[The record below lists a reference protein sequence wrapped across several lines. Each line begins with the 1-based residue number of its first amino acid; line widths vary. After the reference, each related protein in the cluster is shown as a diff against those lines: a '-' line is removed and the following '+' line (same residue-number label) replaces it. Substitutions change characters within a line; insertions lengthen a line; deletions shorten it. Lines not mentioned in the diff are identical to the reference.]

1 MKKLFML
8 LSGAILLVAVSCGNQ
23 QEVVTK
29 TQVSPIV
36 IKDSTVKVTLSYP
49 ATLRGVQDVAIYPQV
64 TGRIMA
70 IYVKEGQKVKAGDAL
85 FAIDDI
91 PYTSAYE
98 VAQANLEMA
107 KAGVETAKLTYES
120 KKNLF
125 DRQVISEYQLK
136 LAYNDLL
143 TAKAAQSQAHA
154 NLVKARNDLSFTKV
168 RTMVSG
174 YVGNLPYKLGSL
186 VGPSIPEPLTVVS
199 DNSRIYAD
207 FSIAENTYLEIYRAT
222 KSSKGIPLN
231 LIMNNGTPYEHD
243 GAIYSHSGLISAET
257 GALPMRSLFPNPDGK
272 LLSGGAGT
280 VTISYDEAGAILIPR
295 TSMKEIQNKMFVFR
309 ISGGKLEQLPV
320 NAFHYDAKTWL
331 LLPSDDGT
339 LPLAPGDSITS
350 TTSRLTDGME
360 IEVIKE
366 QK

>member
-1 MKKLFML
+1 MAAMSLF
-8 LSGAILLVAVSCGNQ
+8 AVSCGNNEQ
-23 QEVVTK
+23 VVTK
-29 TQVSPIV
+29 TQVAPV
-36 IKDSTVKVTLSYP
+36 VLKDSTVKISLSYP
-49 ATLRGVQDVAIYPQV
+49 ATIRGVQDVAIYPQV
-64 TGRIMA
+64 DGRIMD

-91 PYTSAYE
+91 PFTSAYE

-143 TAKAAQSQAHA
+143 TARAALSQAKA
-154 NLVKARNDLSFTKV
+154 NLVKAHNDLSFTKV
-168 RTMVSG
+168 RTMVDG
-174 YVGNLPYKLGSL
+174 LVGNLPYKLGSL

-199 DNSRIYAD
+199 DNSKVYAD
-207 FSIAENTYLEIYRAT
+207 FSIAENTYLEIA
-222 KSSKGIPLN
+222 KASKNDIKLPLS
-231 LIMNNGTPYEHD
+231 LIMNNGTVYEYP
-243 GAIYSHSGLISAET
+243 GEIYSRSGLISGET
-257 GALPMRSLFPNPDGK
+257 GALPMRSIFPNPDAK

-280 VTISYDEAGAILIPR
+280 VVLSYDEPHSILIPR
-295 TSMKEIQNKMFVFR
+295 TSMKEIQNKMFVFK
-309 ISGGKLEQLPV
+309 ISKGKLEQVPV
-320 NAFHYDAKTWL
+320 NAYHYDAKTWL
-331 LLPSDDGT
+331 LLPSEDGK

-350 TTSRLTDGME
+350 TTSRLMDGME

>member
-1 MKKLFML
+1 MKKQFML
-8 LSGAILLVAVSCGNQ
+8 LLAAVSLFAVSCGNNDV
-23 QEVVTK
+23 VVTK
-29 TQVSPIV
+29 TQVVPV
-36 IKDSTVKVTLSYP
+36 VLKDSTVKVHLSYP

-91 PYTSAYE
+91 PFTSAYE

-120 KKNLF
+120 KKNLY

-154 NLVKARNDLSFTKV
+154 NLVKAHNDLSFTQV

-186 VGPSIPEPLTVVS
+186 VGSSIPEPLTVVS
-199 DNSRIYAD
+199 DNSKIYAD
-207 FSIAENTYLEIYRAT
+207 FSIAENTYLEINRHQNNNE
-222 KSSKGIPLN
+222 KFPLK
-231 LIMNNGTPYEHD
+231 LIMNNGKVYDYE
-243 GAIYSHSGLISAET
+243 GEIYSHSGLISGET
-257 GALPMRSLFPNPDGK
+257 GALPMRSIFPNPESK

-280 VTISYDEAGAILIPR
+280 VVMEYFQPNSILIPR

-309 ISGGKLEQLPV
+309 ISKGKLEQVPV
-320 NAFHYDAKTWL
+320 NAQHYDAKTWV
-331 LLPSDDGT
+331 LLPDEDGT
-339 LPLAPGDSITS
+339 FPLAAGDSITS
-350 TTSRLTDGME
+350 TTSRLMDG
-360 IEVIKE
+360 IEVEVTKE
-366 QK
+366 